1 MNVEVGP
8 DPEQLL
14 HLARAGS
21 GPALGELLETYRGYL
36 SLLARVQI
44 GKRLQGKVDASDI
57 VQETFL
63 EAHRD
68 FAQFRGG
75 SETAFIGWLRGILVS
90 NLANVVRRYR
100 GTQARDVRL
109 EQQLVSEF

>member
-21 GPALGELLETYRGYL
+21 GPALGELLEMYRGYL

-44 GKRLQGKVDASDI
+44 GK
-57 VQETFL
+57 
-63 EAHRD
+63 
-68 FAQFRGG
+68 
-75 SETAFIGWLRGILVS
+75 
-90 NLANVVRRYR
+90 
-100 GTQARDVRL
+100 
-109 EQQLVSEF
+109 